1 MKSAMLPLPTSRADL
16 LFRWKVTF
24 PVLTFRSY
32 PSQQLHNMF
41 VLVQTHLNIDLVTT
55 KDNGDVLTNPLQI
68 SVPVGNVLVGDSGS
82 NIKHDDTTL
91 SLDVVSISETTEF
104 LLSSGIPN
112 VEADGTEVGVES
124 QWVNLDTEGGWSVRC
139 GGA

>member
-1 MKSAMLPLPTSRADL
+1 
-16 LFRWKVTF
+16 VTF

-32 PSQQLHNMF
+32 LYQLFSFSSRDATN
-41 VLVQTHLNIDLVTT
+41 LDIDLVST
-55 KDNGDVLTNPLQI
+55 KDDRDVLTDPLQI
-68 SVPVGNVLVGDSGS
+68 SVPVRNVLVGDSGS

-91 SLDVVSISETTEF
+91 SLDVVTISETTEF

-124 QWVNLDTEGGWSVRC
+124 
-139 GGA
+139 

>member
-124 QWVNLDTEGGWSVRC
+124 
-139 GGA
+139 

>member
-1 MKSAMLPLPTSRADL
+1 MLPLPTSRADL